1 VLSLAGAL
9 AILTGVMARAT
20 ADSIMSQE
28 ENIYVSARNPAP
40 IPTEPAVIT
49 NPHDG
54 STTSKSR
61 VDVSGTCEV
70 MDPAIVV
77 VITANGLEAG
87 STPCEPDGTFLIS
100 IAVGQGKQTLIARSL
115 TITGDYGPDSEP
127 VTIFRTNFIDVGALT
142 NEAGNGTPLIL
153 TIDEPFIIFG
163 PAKDAIWLGSI
174 TGGTLPYHVHI
185 VWGEGK
191 AASDYLVKTSGQQH
205 FVYHYRIMKPHSIS
219 FEVKDSGGRGILRY
233 YAAVTPY
240 VPPAGIIGTVRLPF
254 RGSLPLALYGLYLM
268 LLAAFGYLWRNSR
281 PFAYAKVPVPHAVA
295 AARRRRR

>member
-1 VLSLAGAL
+1 
-9 AILTGVMARAT
+9 MARAA
-20 ADSIMSQE
+20 ADSITSDPLQL
-28 ENIYVSARNPAP
+28 YVTARNPAP

-49 NPHDG
+49 NPTDG
-54 STTSKSR
+54 ATISKSR

-70 MDPAIVV
+70 MDPAIIV
-77 VITANGLEAG
+77 VITDNDLEAG

-100 IAVGQGKQTLIARSL
+100 IAVGQGKQVLIARSL

-127 VTIFRTNFIDVGALT
+127 VTIFRRNFVDVGALT
-142 NEAGNGTPLIL
+142 NDAGNGTPLVL
-153 TIDEPFIIFG
+153 TIDEPFITFG

-185 VWGEGK
+185 VWDEGN
-191 AASDYLVKTSGQQH
+191 AASDYTVKTSGQTH
-205 FVYHYRIMKPHSIS
+205 FVYHYRTMKPHVIG

-240 VPPAGIIGTVRLPF
+240 VPPVSPLGTVRLPF
-254 RGSLPLALYGLYLM
+254 QGSLPLGIYGLYLM
-268 LLAAFGYLWRNSR
+268 LLATFGYLWRNSR
-281 PFAYAKVPVPHAVA
+281 PFAYAKVPVRRAVA